1 MFVLELV
8 FPVIWQRCSNVVNS
22 CHMILQVVISSVL
35 SIADLTFVL
44 DLQVSISVVSLELI
58 PPVSSVV
65 TVVTLHSD
73 ALMNHPD
80 VSIKKEFPLETF
92 LTLITV
98 KQDLLMHTSNV
109 RPQVRLLTAF
119 EVTLVALE

>member
-8 FPVIWQRCSNVVNS
+8 FPVIWQRCANVVNS
-22 CHMILQVVISSVL
+22 CHVVLQVVISSVL

-44 DLQVSISVVSLELI
+44 DLQVSISVMSVQLV

-73 ALMNHPD
+73 ALMDHPD
-80 VSIKKEFPLETF
+80 MSIKKEFSLETF

-109 RPQVRLLTAF
+109 GPQVRLLTAF
-119 EVTLVALE
+119 EFTLVALE